1 MLQPRTH
8 ITSTSGIK
16 NTVNTGG
23 VFFQP
28 KLSVNKPNDLY
39 EQEADAVA
47 DKVMRMSDAPV
58 TQPPFF
64 KPSNLS
70 LSTGEGRGEAV
81 QRKCAHCEEEEKQ
94 TQRKESNA
102 AITNA
107 SHPEN
112 YINSIS
118 GGRPLGENERSFFE
132 PRMGY
137 DFSDVRI
144 HADSSAANS
153 ARSINA
159 LAYTS
164 GNNIVFNEG
173 QFSPGTDDG
182 KKLLAHELTHVMQ
195 QNSSSSENTI
205 QRYSDTDHHILEE
218 VALTDVF
225 SEEELKKIEHGN
237 MERDYSQLPSFGS
250 GVLVGESDI
259 GPYKAHEHFD
269 NFIFDRDKNQWISHK
284 EYDKIWD
291 EHTKEWISRPV
302 PLKPRA
308 VPRETPLQYIES
320 ELTKAVEKDMPDT
333 GSFTHVGN
341 AFHTI
346 EDFFAH
352 SNFVELMKGDYT
364 SGKELTTHPPG
375 APGAASTDS
384 ILSNELDPVPA
395 SVYKERFNKANEQG
409 SVVSHGNMSKDFHSN
424 PNQTLAMT
432 LAALVIRQ
440 IGTMVKNVFG
450 LRIKTQR
457 NEYLKNVIMAT
468 VIRYLRPPDE
478 NDKWWEKLLEDD
490 AGRAARKIKELQ
502 EKTPVTVN
510 QLPGS
515 PLRNLEATRF
525 SSWKAIGLGTSIS
538 IPLKDRTFF
547 TAGYMLYAPGTGVT
561 PDDKILVAPRSE
573 WDPADKPKI
582 IFGAQISGTFD
593 LTDLITK
600 RRK

>member
-1 MLQPRTH
+1 
-8 ITSTSGIK
+8 
-16 NTVNTGG
+16 
-23 VFFQP
+23 
-28 KLSVNKPNDLY
+28 
-39 EQEADAVA
+39 
-47 DKVMRMSDAPV
+47 
-58 TQPPFF
+58 
-64 KPSNLS
+64 
-70 LSTGEGRGEAV
+70 
-81 QRKCAHCEEEEKQ
+81 
-94 TQRKESNA
+94 
-102 AITNA
+102 
-107 SHPEN
+107 
-112 YINSIS
+112 
-118 GGRPLGENERSFFE
+118 
-132 PRMGY
+132 MGY
-137 DFSDVRI
+137 DFSNVRI
-144 HADSSAANS
+144 HNDSNADQSAKS
-153 ARSINA
+153 LNA
-159 LAYTS
+159 LAYTH
-164 GNNIVFNEG
+164 GNDIVFRSDQLRPDTHEG
-173 QFSPGTDDG
+173 Q
-182 KKLLAHELTHVMQ
+182 KLLAHELTHVAQ
-195 QNSSSSENTI
+195 QNNSNINTI

-225 SEEELKKIEHGN
+225 SEEELKNIEHGN
-237 MERDYSQLPSFGS
+237 MQRDYSQLPSVGS
-250 GVLVGESDI
+250 GLTIGEPDL
-259 GPYKAHEHFD
+259 GGYKAHEHFD
-269 NFIFDRDKNQWISHK
+269 NFIFDRDNNRWVSHK

-291 EHTKEWISRPV
+291 ENTKEWINRPV

-320 ELTKAVEKDMPDT
+320 ELAKAVEKDMPDA
-333 GSFTHVGN
+333 GSFTHLGN

-352 SNFVELMKGDYT
+352 SNFVELTKGDYT

-375 APGAASTDS
+375 APGAPSTDS
-384 ILSNELDPVPA
+384 ILSNILDPVPA

-424 PNQTLAMT
+424 PNQSLAMT

-450 LRIKTQR
+450 LRTKAQR

-468 VIRYLRPPDE
+468 VVRYLRPPDE

-547 TAGYMLYAPGTGVT
+547 TAGYMLYAPGTGVF
-561 PDDKILVAPRSE
+561 PDDKLLVAPRSE
-573 WDPADKPKI
+573 WDQADKPKI

-593 LTDLITK
+593 LTDLFS